1 VAVTDRPPEDDAP
14 PGTDGPRAAS
24 AAAPHGPDL
33 DGAARA
39 VGRRLAAILGGHDTR
54 DTPGAQLPDAQI
66 PRAGQR
72 LGDYAI
78 VRELGAGGMGTV
90 LLAERADGT
99 FTRQVALKLI
109 RGFPTEDGRKRL
121 RRERQILA
129 ELDHPAIARLLDGGE
144 TDDGQPYLVM
154 EYVPGQGLLEH
165 VAARGLTL
173 SARVELWC
181 TIAEAVAHAHQRL
194 VVHRDLKPSNVL
206 VREDGQPKLLD
217 FGIAKLVDLGDD
229 TDRAST
235 RVYSPGYASPE
246 QLAGRPITT
255 RTDVHAL
262 GTLLRELLLGMRGD
276 DRPSEPPIG
285 AVRVDADLAAIVER
299 ARTAEPSG
307 RYATVEAML
316 EDVRRWR
323 GGLPV
328 RARGQNLAYRARKL
342 LWRWRLPVALAA
354 AALVGTAVFVVQLR
368 DSRDRALDAEAQ
380 ARAAQTRAEA
390 AARRANKLLEFVT
403 TTFQVAAPD
412 NTLGREVSL
421 HELLAAARK
430 QVDTAAPEDSRE
442 LRLFLGELHAELG
455 EHPAAIELVRAAT
468 IAAGEPRTVDDGRWL
483 AAALTRQ
490 AEHLATDARGE
501 AAVAAALRAEE
512 LRTRF
517 VPDDRQ
523 LARDVQLALGF
534 AYHTYGDQ
542 DAAAQHLLP
551 IVTATLTPDDPAL
564 FDDMVEA
571 THYLAGVEGRRGDG
585 AAVLRYSARLQ
596 RLMSRFPPD
605 HPRQRFWLRHAG
617 NGEQLE
623 GRYGPAMDYF
633 RRAIA
638 VLEPAVDGRGG
649 SLLGLYNDLGVA
661 AADAGRFR
669 VAVEALD
676 RALTLASTSGSTTA
690 RAHVLGNLASMAE
703 ANGDYARAEALFDE
717 VTALEAPTAGPERR
731 AMVRGNRA
739 RTVALRGRYDEAR
752 RELEAVRREQS
763 PEDPSAD
770 VFTTL
775 RLAQLEVWAG
785 RPAPARAYL
794 EALSRHVDESPSG
807 APLRRLIRRA
817 RAQVSLLD
825 GDATRALGDFA
836 ALEPEYAEVFG
847 DEAYD
852 TDLIRVDRARALAAL
867 GRADEAR
874 ALLKDILPRL
884 REATGPNERNLVKA
898 NELARSLGL

>member
-1 VAVTDRPPEDDAP
+1 VTDRPPEDDAP
-14 PGTDGPRAAS
+14 PGT
-24 AAAPHGPDL
+24 AAPREGEPASPRGPDL

-39 VGRRLAAILGGHDTR
+39 VGRRLAAILGGQDTR
-54 DTPGAQLPDAQI
+54 DTPGAQLPDVQI

-154 EYVPGQGLLEH
+154 EYVPGRGLLEH

-206 VREDGQPKLLD
+206 VRPDGQPKLLD

-246 QLAGRPITT
+246 QLAGQPITT

-262 GTLLRELLLGMRGD
+262 GTLLRELLLGLRGD
-276 DRPSEPPIG
+276 DRPSEPAIA
-285 AVRVDADLAAIVER
+285 AVRLDADLTAIVER

-307 RYATVEAML
+307 RYATVDAML

-342 LWRWRLPVALAA
+342 LWRWRVPVALAA
-354 AALVGTAVFVVQLR
+354 AALAGTAAFVVQLR
-368 DSRDRALDAEAQ
+368 ESRDRALAAEAD

-390 AARRANKLLEFVT
+390 AARRANKLLTFVT
-403 TTFQVAAPD
+403 STFEAAAPD
-412 NTLGREVSL
+412 NTLGRKLSL
-421 HELLAAARK
+421 QELLAAARK
-430 QVDTAAPEDSRE
+430 QVDTAAPEDGRE
-442 LRLFLGELHAELG
+442 LRVFLAGLHAELG
-455 EHPAAIELVRAAT
+455 ERPTAIELVRAAT
-468 IAAGEPRTVDDGRWL
+468 TAAGEPRTADDGRWL
-483 AAALTRQ
+483 AATLARQ
-490 AEHLATDARGE
+490 AEHLASDARGE
-501 AAVAAALRAEE
+501 AAVAVALRAEE
-512 LRTRF
+512 LRARF
-517 VPDDRQ
+517 SPDDHA
-523 LARDVQLALGF
+523 LARTIQLSLGL
-534 AYHTYGDQ
+534 AYHHYGDQ
-542 DAAAQHLLP
+542 DAAVLRLRP
-551 IVTATLTPDDPAL
+551 IATATLTADDPAMY
-564 FDDMVEA
+564 DDMVEA
-571 THYLAGVEGRRGDG
+571 TNYLAGAEFVRGDG
-585 AAVLRYSARLQ
+585 AALLRYAEGLRQ
-596 RLMSRFPPD
+596 LMSRLPPD

-617 NGEQLE
+617 NGELLE

-638 VLEPAVDGRGG
+638 VLEPAVGGQGRA
-649 SLLGLYNDLGVA
+649 LLGLYNDLGVA
-661 AADAGRFR
+661 ASDAGQMR
-669 VAVEALD
+669 VSLEAFGRSLEI
-676 RALTLASTSGSTTA
+676 AGTIGSTTA
-690 RAHVLGNLASMAE
+690 RAHALANLASVAE
-703 ANGDYARAEALFDE
+703 SNGDYARAEALIDE
-717 VTALEAPTAGPERR
+717 VIVLEAPTAGPERR
-731 AMVRGNRA
+731 ALVRGNRA
-739 RTVALRGRYDEAR
+739 RTIALRGRYDEAR
-752 RELEAVRREQS
+752 RELEAIRRELS
-763 PEDPSAD
+763 PEDPSAQTYD
-770 VFTTL
+770 TL
-775 RLAQLEVWAG
+775 RLAQLELWAG
-785 RPAPARAYL
+785 RPAAARAHL
-794 EALSRHVDESPSG
+794 DALSRHIGSDASS
-807 APLRRLIRRA
+807 APFRRAIRRA
-817 RAQVSLLD
+817 RSYASLLE
-825 GDATRALGDFA
+825 GDAAGSLAELA
-836 ALEPEYAEVFG
+836 ALEPEYVAVFG
-847 DEAYD
+847 ANGYD
-852 TDLIRVDRARALAAL
+852 VDIVRAERARALAAL

-874 ALLKDILPRL
+874 ALLKVILPRL